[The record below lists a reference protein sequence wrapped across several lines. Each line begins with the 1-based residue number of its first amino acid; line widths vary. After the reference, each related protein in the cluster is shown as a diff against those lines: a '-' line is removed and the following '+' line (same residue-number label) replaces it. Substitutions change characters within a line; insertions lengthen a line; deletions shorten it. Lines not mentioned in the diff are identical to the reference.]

1 MTSILKVN
9 LMQDYLLPDSFER
22 YLIPA
27 TETGLRLPPIADGCC
42 SPTRLP
48 VRPSRPRSMLDPD
61 TKLVL
66 SEQKF
71 EAGFAEEEEVVGA
84 RQNMRPK

>member
-1 MTSILKVN
+1 MLG
-9 LMQDYLLPDSFER
+9 YLIPLSGPFES

-27 TETGLRLPPIADGCC
+27 TETGLRRPPIADACC

-48 VRPSRPRSMLDPD
+48 GRPSRPRSMLDPD

-71 EAGFAEEEEVVGA
+71 EAGVAEEVVVGA
-84 RQNMRPK
+84 RQNMRPR

>member
-1 MTSILKVN
+1 MLG
-9 LMQDYLLPDSFER
+9 YLIPLSGPFKS

-27 TETGLRLPPIADGCC
+27 TETGLRLPPIADACC

-48 VRPSRPRSMLDPD
+48 DRLSRPRSMLDPD

-71 EAGFAEEEEVVGA
+71 EAGAAEEVVGA
-84 RQNMRPK
+84 RQNMRPR